1 MADKFKVGDRVRFV
15 EDSYHFKTGDFAEVI
30 QCDGDGIPRG
40 KRTSDGLESFFYDYT
55 AERVEGFTMGQR
67 VRITGERGIRHSF
80 SVGQRVR
87 FKGTSNRYGACFQA
101 GEVVVIK
108 TITNPTDL
116 ACHSERDGT
125 YQCVYHDE
133 VEAIT
138 EAPMTPKKDPLEV
151 IKEKLAAL
159 PASYGD
165 RSTHQDVQ
173 YDLLTGILAEAYGL
187 RPEVRTTTTVEF
199 VQV

>member
-55 AERVEGFTMGQR
+55 AERVEGFT
-67 VRITGERGIRHSF
+67 
-80 SVGQRVR
+80 VGQRVR

-108 TITNPTDL
+108 TIMNPTDL
-116 ACHSERDGT
+116 ACHSKRDGT

-165 RSTHQDVQ
+165 RSTHQDVR
-173 YDLLTGILAEAYGL
+173 YDLLTEILAEAYGL

-199 VQV
+199 VQI